1 MLAHVLSSSLLSWA
15 ADIRIRLQHKRTMSQ
30 SAEYNALDTLFLIL
44 SIAAAPTSRLH
55 SELVRHEG
63 LTGRCHVQLGLIR
76 SVLGDLAPVC
86 PTLDI
91 SADIFNQWIGLVL
104 GPNAGLK
111 KQYSPYADDAS
122 FMIGALPP
130 FKAACNPFTT

>member
-1 MLAHVLSSSLLSWA
+1 MWLHGTKKQATAPNDS
-15 ADIRIRLQHKRTMSQ
+15 KRTCRAQCSRVDTPASNTQ
-30 SAEYNALDTLFLIL
+30 ALQGHCSCIHKQAIPRIGKTQLAE
-44 SIAAAPTSRLH
+44 
-55 SELVRHEG
+55 V
-63 LTGRCHVQLGLIR
+63 LTGHCHVQLGLIR
-76 SVLGDLAPVC
+76 SILGDLAPVC

-130 FKAACNPFTT
+130 LEAACNPFST